1 MAQDK
6 HSGFSEK
13 FICSVCLEMLND
25 PVTIPCGHNY
35 CMCCIKKYWDREEA
49 AGIYS
54 CPLCREEIE
63 PRPELTRNTLLADV
77 TELLRDMA
85 VGSSLPRTHA
95 GPVDVTCDFCTGEI
109 REAAA
114 KTCVTCMAS
123 YCVTHL
129 QPHRESEAF
138 KTHRLEEPT
147 GNLKQK
153 LCSKHHKLLE
163 MFCRT
168 DQTCVCLMCAVIEHR
183 DHDLVTPD
191 VETAEK
197 QGQMDMKRKEMKRII
212 WKKEE
217 QVALIK
223 AGIVEL
229 RNTAQREIQECE
241 KTFISVLQSIER
253 LRVEVTMLI
262 RDHEEREVKKAK
274 EHKEHLEKQ
283 IEELKMRDDVMLELL
298 KMDDHICFLQ
308 KFPSVR
314 DIPRYGDTPSIPESR
329 CLFPVTLKMDLCNL
343 KKHLNTISCLEFV
356 ENKQTGLE
364 EPSYILQNL
373 MEINF
378 LLKYAWPLTLDPN
391 TINGSLRISEE
402 NTMVKFNTVKAH
414 YPIHPDRFERWPQ
427 VLCREALFGRRYY
440 WEVKWSGEHADIGV
454 AYNDICRK
462 GGDSKCL
469 LGGNDKSW
477 SLVCSDSRYSVR
489 HNGVDT
495 LISAPSSQTIGV
507 YLDWHDGTLS
517 FYSISD
523 TLTLLFRFHTTFTQP
538 LYPGFRVTGSVKI
551 CQLN

>member
-308 KFPSVR
+308 LSFS
-314 DIPRYGDTPSIPESR
+314 SS
-329 CLFPVTLKMDLCNL
+329 
-343 KKHLNTISCLEFV
+343 
-356 ENKQTGLE
+356 
-364 EPSYILQNL
+364 
-373 MEINF
+373 
-378 LLKYAWPLTLDPN
+378 LLLDAWPLTLDPN